1 MVKITLIKGSSHV
14 NTDDKNRKRKHPI
27 VEIEKEKKR
36 RRISS
41 QSETPW
47 GSDKMDT
54 ESFLWESS
62 ERKEVTFW
70 KNKGGVHLEVDVVK
84 TTRKKNDTFE
94 VTESHTLNSYS
105 KRVRIA
111 QKVKI
116 YYPKVE
122 EVWILLS

>member
-27 VEIEKEKKR
+27 VEIEKEKKIR
-36 RRISS
+36 RNSS

>member
-27 VEIEKEKKR
+27 VEIEKEEKIR
-36 RRISS
+36 RNSS